1 MHNRDGRTVRVAGAA
16 SLGRDAVGRAPIR
29 AHDLWSP
36 SEDSVVPTYA
46 YRCTAC
52 GHRFDAVQR
61 MADAPLTDCPSCA
74 GFVRRTIQNVPVV
87 FKGSGWYVTDSRKSN
102 GSTAKDSAPA
112 ESDASK
118 STSGTGEKASE
129 KAKSAKTE
137 KKESAAAAD

>member
-1 MHNRDGRTVRVAGAA
+1 M
-16 SLGRDAVGRAPIR
+16 
-29 AHDLWSP
+29 
-36 SEDSVVPTYA
+36 PTYA

-61 MADAPLTDCPSCA
+61 MTDDPLTECPSC
-74 GFVRRTIQNVPVV
+74 GGLVRRTIQNVPVV

-112 ESDASK
+112 ESDAPAA
-118 STSGTGEKASE
+118 TGTGEKASE

-137 KKESAAAAD
+137 KKESAAAAAD

>member
-1 MHNRDGRTVRVAGAA
+1 M
-16 SLGRDAVGRAPIR
+16 
-29 AHDLWSP
+29 
-36 SEDSVVPTYA
+36 PTYA

-61 MADAPLTDCPSCA
+61 MTDDPLTECPSC
-74 GFVRRTIQNVPVV
+74 GGVVRRTIQNVPVV

-112 ESDASK
+112 ESDAAAAA
-118 STSGTGEKASE
+118 TGTGEKASE

-137 KKESAAAAD
+137 KKESAAAAAD